1 MIWVVLGVVLTIM
14 NFVQGGKISIN
25 FWTYVGGACLLF
37 YRATWSEYI
46 YFDTSE
52 GRVLV
57 LNDSQSGKILD
68 EIVSRRKS
76 AYIAWFNN
84 LEFNGD
90 KEAIKKTLDYM
101 IKEKAM
107 TKAEASEKSAHLLG
121 DGHLRLVSSNDQPP
135 EKLH

>member
-1 MIWVVLGVVLTIM
+1 MRNVGLIWVVLGVVLTIM

-37 YRATWSEYI
+37 YRATW
-46 YFDTSE
+46 
-52 GRVLV
+52 
-57 LNDSQSGKILD
+57 
-68 EIVSRRKS
+68 
-76 AYIAWFNN
+76 FNN

-90 KEAIKKTLDYM
+90 EEAIKKTLDYM